1 MMFQNCC
8 RLPHNKGETPSEQYC
23 NPSTMQIVVHETS
36 LNAEGIILSRSLSLL
51 IGKCFCA
58 VQTDRYAEYPKL
70 KELVERKDGLI
81 AARATAPT
89 FLKVLALNPLLLSL
103 QPFTQQ
109 IAAAAANAQALPSL
123 HLSSLLGHSV
133 LVGLVSHGKL
143 LLVAIM
149 SQGFKP
155 PAIPFA

>member
-1 MMFQNCC
+1 
-8 RLPHNKGETPSEQYC
+8 
-23 NPSTMQIVVHETS
+23 MQIVVYETS
-36 LNAEGIILSRSLSLL
+36 ANAEGIILLRSLSLL

-89 FLKVLALNPLLLSL
+89 FLKVLALTHLLLSL

-109 IAAAAANAQALPSL
+109 IAAANAQALPPLQGCHPFGFSQHTGGLGISWQITAGSCYVTRLSGLCNSFCTMKMCCTSHLGSL
-123 HLSSLLGHSV
+123 
-133 LVGLVSHGKL
+133 
-143 LLVAIM
+143 
-149 SQGFKP
+149 
-155 PAIPFA
+155 

>member
-1 MMFQNCC
+1 M
-8 RLPHNKGETPSEQYC
+8 S
-23 NPSTMQIVVHETS
+23 
-36 LNAEGIILSRSLSLL
+36 
-51 IGKCFCA
+51 KCFCA

-109 IAAAAANAQALPSL
+109 NAAAAANAQALQGCHPSWVFTAYWWAW
-123 HLSSLLGHSV
+123 HLMANHCW
-133 LVGLVSHGKL
+133 
-143 LLVAIM
+143 
-149 SQGFKP
+149 
-155 PAIPFA
+155 